1 MKEKQ
6 HYYYPA
12 APSPPP
18 SPPPCLA
25 PFPSLLPSS
34 PAFCWPPPW
43 APQLAQSSSHLS
55 PAGPLLPWK
64 PTGPPV
70 PTGSLESP
78 AALTLSASLPCPGPA
93 SPLSAWP
100 PSLLFTL
107 PLPWTSLWPW
117 AGLQPPGQT
126 AQLPLL
132 PSHPV
137 TSSPHLPTLGPAC
150 KPAQGPDIPTRG
162 HLDLWELCESGTCW
176 AQGAACAWPLRGS
189 PVGPPVL
196 QEALISP
203 SEFSA
208 TWGSGPGQ
216 PVGAPP
222 RDRAIGPRNMTNCS
236 VSTLGPIHA
245 LRVPTGRGWLGSV
258 DSGYLP
264 LQGCS
269 FPGAKRCPHCSEGAT
284 VPCAWYLPHPRSQ
297 PPQETVT
304 RAPFGRAKV
313 GEAVAGGGG
322 VEPC

>member
-1 MKEKQ
+1 MRTSEILKQPRQADSRSLGRALPCSLAAMKEKQ

-93 SPLSAWP
+93 SPLSACP

-137 TSSPHLPTLGPAC
+137 TSSPHLSTLGPAC

-203 SEFSA
+203 
-208 TWGSGPGQ
+208 
-216 PVGAPP
+216 
-222 RDRAIGPRNMTNCS
+222 
-236 VSTLGPIHA
+236 VS
-245 LRVPTGRGWLGSV
+245 
-258 DSGYLP
+258 
-264 LQGCS
+264 
-269 FPGAKRCPHCSEGAT
+269 
-284 VPCAWYLPHPRSQ
+284 SQ
-297 PPQETVT
+297 PRGGLARVSRWVPLLGIWPQAQET
-304 RAPFGRAKV
+304 
-313 GEAVAGGGG
+313 
-322 VEPC
+322 